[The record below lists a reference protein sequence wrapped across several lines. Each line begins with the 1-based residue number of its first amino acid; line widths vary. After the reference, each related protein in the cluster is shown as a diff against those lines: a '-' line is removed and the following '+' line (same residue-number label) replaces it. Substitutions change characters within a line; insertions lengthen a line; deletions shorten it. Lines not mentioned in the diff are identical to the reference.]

1 MVDPV
6 ESYLAKSIEDV
17 VEEDQDFTFGHL
29 GNVVH
34 AFAGII
40 SYPGVLIG
48 EACQHRRY
56 NLLQVSSDFILSTV
70 SRGWKEGEEREVNR
84 S

>member
-1 MVDPV
+1 MVSKL
-6 ESYLAKSIEDV
+6 ESYLAKCIKDV

-29 GNVVH
+29 GNIVH

-48 EACQHRRY
+48 EARQHRRY
-56 NLLQVSSDFILSTV
+56 DLLQVSSDFILEIV
-70 SRGWKEGEEREVNR
+70 SRGLKR
-84 S
+84 